1 MLTLLSCLTFFL
13 IKFSCLYIPLWRIC
27 YGAMFSNK
35 RKRELDMEFPQ
46 VQRQTKRSKILLI
59 LLKLE
64 RVHLTVKIWFP
75 RSNNAQSS
83 MHTFTILNS
92 PYICNWIIEETI
104 PTYREKTR
112 CMTEASL
119 KWNLR
124 ASFFFIF
131 YFSFWETILGQV

>member
-64 RVHLTVKIWFP
+64 RVHLTVKMWFP
-75 RSNNAQSS
+75 RFNNVQSA
-83 MHTFTILNS
+83 MHTFTILNDMALNS
-92 PYICNWIIEETI
+92 PYICNWIIEEII
-104 PTYREKTR
+104 PTYREKT
-112 CMTEASL
+112 TEVPQCLHVRNKVHEWGIIEMKS
-119 KWNLR
+119 
-124 ASFFFIF
+124 
-131 YFSFWETILGQV
+131 